1 MWVWECFAQLCV
13 LLAVGA
19 NSSTWLDT
27 ACLVTCIRNFPHQRG
42 TIAGILKCFYG
53 LSSAI
58 FTLLYNAI
66 FQNDPASFLL
76 LVAVGPSVVSLLAVY
91 FIRPVGP
98 STQKEGVK
106 EQSSF
111 TIMQVCTT
119 IFIVFLF
126 VATLYIGLGNPNPLA
141 NKILAGVLILF
152 FTVPLCIP
160 LVSPRH
166 SNGHTQKNVSSIDEE
181 DQRPLLVQLESDSSD
196 FDSTRNSIDEIQH
209 YTSKEVVHDNPTSSQ
224 VEDVRISDVKP
235 FERNVT
241 FTEALLTTDFWL
253 LFFAFLCGMGSAI
266 TAINNLGQLGE
277 AQGYTNAS
285 IFVSLISISNSIG
298 RLGGGAVGD
307 YYVRLANLTMHSS
320 LQSSYLNLSFD
331 LFTPH
336 FIYTHCWELTSQL
349 LVLWCI
355 MKRMVDTLCVAAT
368 RLYSIFV
375 LLSMFLW
382 SSISIYIK

>member
-1 MWVWECFAQLCV
+1 MWVWGGECFAQLCA

-27 ACLVTCIRNFPHQRG
+27 ACLVTCIRNYPHQRG

-58 FTLLYNAI
+58 FTLLYNAL

-91 FIRPVGP
+91 FIRPIVP
-98 STQKEGVK
+98 STQKEVGK

-111 TIMQVCTT
+111 SIMQVCTT

-126 VATLYIGLGNPNPLA
+126 VATLYIGLANPNPLA
-141 NKILAGVLILF
+141 NKILACIMILF

-160 LVSPRH
+160 LVLPRH
-166 SNGHTQKNVSSIDEE
+166 SDGLTQKDVSSDE
-181 DQRPLLVQLESDSSD
+181 DQGPLLIQIENDSSD
-196 FDSTRNSIDEIQH
+196 FDSTQNNIGGIED
-209 YTSKEVVHDNPTSSQ
+209 YTSKEVVHDKPTASQ
-224 VEDVRISDVKP
+224 VDDVRVADVKP

-266 TAINNLGQLGE
+266 TAINNLGQLAE
-277 AQGYTNAS
+277 AQGYSNAS

-320 LQSSYLNLSFD
+320 VRRYQSSYLNLSFTAVYSTIHLHPLLGAED
-331 LFTPH
+331 LVA
-336 FIYTHCWELTSQL
+336 S
-349 LVLWCI
+349 LWCMMRTI
-355 MKRMVDTLCVAAT
+355 V
-368 RLYSIFV
+368 
-375 LLSMFLW
+375 
-382 SSISIYIK
+382 